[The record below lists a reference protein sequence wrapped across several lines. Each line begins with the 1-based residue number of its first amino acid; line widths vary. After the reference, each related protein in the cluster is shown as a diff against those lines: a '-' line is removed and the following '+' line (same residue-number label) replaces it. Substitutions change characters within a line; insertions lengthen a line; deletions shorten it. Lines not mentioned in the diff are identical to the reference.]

1 MSRIQS
7 SGYINQVDYKVLND
21 DVFIFRRGNRM
32 YRLSNLANNWLPG
45 KFFVLINANTAD
57 QAFEV
62 ADRINLR
69 ASSSRCRTAQLFA
82 ELWQLEDAKPVRKD
96 LAIMLEILTDLGF
109 TDVELNPDKA
119 PREFDKPWSTKG
131 PNLRRKRTNKRRKL
145 ARV

>member
-69 ASSSRCRTAQLFA
+69 ANSSRCRTAQLFA
-82 ELWQLEDAKPVRKD
+82 DLWQLSDSNPVKED
-96 LAIMLEILTDLGF
+96 LFIMLEILTDLGF
-109 TDVELNPDKA
+109 TDIKLDPAKA
-119 PREFDKPWSTKG
+119 PREFGKPWSTKG
-131 PNLRRKRTNKRRKL
+131 RNLRRKRTNKRRKL